1 MEENDAA
8 SSRTA
13 ELIDSFKEQELQW
26 GRNERALRRKIE
38 QVENEK
44 LDALKL
50 KNMDQVDNELMVAKT
65 TISDLRGEMQTIQ
78 LDASKDRNDKHAAI
92 NELTLLQDKYT
103 ADIAERNTTI
113 SRIQRGQE
121 KLEMDAFSATNSS
134 EVHQVER
141 KKLQEKL
148 DNVEFDLRQL
158 RKAATIEQEALEG
171 ELELAN
177 KSIKT
182 LQVQLENFYQDSS
195 SGGILSP
202 TKL

>member
-1 MEENDAA
+1 
-8 SSRTA
+8 
-13 ELIDSFKEQELQW
+13 
-26 GRNERALRRKIE
+26 
-38 QVENEK
+38 
-44 LDALKL
+44 
-50 KNMDQVDNELMVAKT
+50 
-65 TISDLRGEMQTIQ
+65 
-78 LDASKDRNDKHAAI
+78 
-92 NELTLLQDKYT
+92 
-103 ADIAERNTTI
+103 
-113 SRIQRGQE
+113 
-121 KLEMDAFSATNSS
+121 MDAFSATNSS

-158 RKAATIEQEALEG
+158 RKAATMEQEALEG

-182 LQVQLENFYQDSS
+182 VQVQLENFYQDSS